1 MNVVVESQ
9 PNCLVTL
16 QVEVPSDHVSR
27 EWTKVTRDFQRQARI
42 PGYRPG
48 KAPQALVE
56 SRFAKDIKDE
66 LTSKLLR
73 ESLKEAIREKN
84 LRVLSVSQVDNV
96 EIGEDRT
103 MRYRAT
109 VVTAPEFE
117 LPDYSSIPADVTR
130 QPATEED
137 VQRWLEQMRDPHATY
152 EPIEGRSLAM
162 GDYAVL
168 TYSASLD
175 EQPLNE
181 AVPDAPPQLQGRRNA
196 WIFMSEESLL
206 PGFCQATAG
215 MNVNEEKT
223 VSLELPADFGVA
235 SLAGKKL
242 HYAVTLH
249 AINKK
254 IVPALDDEL
263 ANKIDPGS
271 TAEELEK
278 KVRERLAHLA
288 EGQFENAKRQA
299 AVRYLLERV
308 DCELPAPV
316 VEKEMEGILREIVRD
331 NQVRGISDD
340 EIRKHQEEL
349 IGAAQHGA
357 RERVRGNFLL
367 LRIAEKE
374 KLTITEEDVSR
385 RVLEMAARYQIPVG
399 KLVKDLERRD
409 GFGPLREQILIGKA
423 LDLLAANVTVR
434 ESSSEPAT
442 A

>member
-1 MNVVVESQ
+1 
-9 PNCLVTL
+9 
-16 QVEVPSDHVSR
+16 
-27 EWTKVTRDFQRQARI
+27 
-42 PGYRPG
+42 
-48 KAPQALVE
+48 
-56 SRFAKDIKDE
+56 
-66 LTSKLLR
+66 
-73 ESLKEAIREKN
+73 
-84 LRVLSVSQVDNV
+84 
-96 EIGEDRT
+96 
-103 MRYRAT
+103 
-109 VVTAPEFE
+109 
-117 LPDYSSIPADVTR
+117 
-130 QPATEED
+130 
-137 VQRWLEQMRDPHATY
+137 
-152 EPIEGRSLAM
+152 
-162 GDYAVL
+162 
-168 TYSASLD
+168 
-175 EQPLNE
+175 
-181 AVPDAPPQLQGRRNA
+181 
-196 WIFMSEESLL
+196 
-206 PGFCQATAG
+206 

-242 HYAVTLH
+242 DYAVTLH

-399 KLVKDLERRD
+399 KLVKDLERRN